1 MRVAV
6 IGAGV
11 AGLSAALLLA
21 ARGAEV
27 TVLDRAAAPGGKMR
41 QVIAGGLAVDAGP
54 TVFTLRPI
62 LDEIFAEAGASLSDE
77 VTLAPARV
85 LARHA
90 WDGSP
95 GRMDLFADVAESE
108 AEIGRYAGAAE
119 ARGFRA
125 FCARARGIWQ
135 ALEHPFVR
143 GQRPN
148 PVSLMARAGLS
159 GLPGVL
165 RISPFATLWSALNE
179 HFRDPRLLA
188 LFGRYATYCGSSP
201 FAAPATLMLI
211 AHVEQEGVW
220 TVEGGM
226 HAVARAMARVA
237 AARGAA
243 FRYDAEVS
251 EILVEGGRAVGVR
264 LASGERI
271 AADAVICNAD
281 SAAFAAGLFG
291 TAARR
296 AAPPVAERDRS
307 LSAVTWCL
315 AARCEGFP
323 LVRHN
328 VVFSADYRAEFDDLF
343 VRRRLPRSPTTY
355 ICAQDRGDD
364 AAAPEGP
371 ERLLVLVNAPATG
384 GLPEPEIATCERT
397 TFELLGR
404 AGLTVT
410 PEARVRTTPA
420 EFAALFPATGG
431 ALYGRATHGW
441 QASFQRP
448 EARSTIPGL
457 YLAGGGAHPGA
468 GVPMAAMSGRLA
480 AEALMTDRSRSRSTY
495 PSRTTDMRGGTPTP
509 SPTTGNMGSR

>member
-11 AGLSAALLLA
+11 GGLSAALLLA

-27 TVLDRAAAPGGKMR
+27 TVLERAEAPGGKMR
-41 QVIAGGLAVDAGP
+41 QVLAGGLPVDAGP
-54 TVFTLRPI
+54 TVFTLRPM
-62 LDEIFAEAGASLSDE
+62 LEEIFAEAGASLSDE
-77 VTLAPARV
+77 LVLHPARV

-90 WDGSP
+90 WDGSA
-95 GRMDLFADVAESE
+95 GRMDLCADVAESE
-108 AEIGRYAGAAE
+108 AEIGRFAGAAE

-125 FCARARGIWQ
+125 FCARARAIWQ
-135 ALEHPFVR
+135 ALERPFVR

-165 RISPFATLWSALNE
+165 RISPFATLWSALGE

-226 HAVARAMARVA
+226 HAVARALARLA
-237 AARGAA
+237 AARGAR
-243 FRYDAEVS
+243 FRHGAEVA
-251 EILVEGGRAVGVR
+251 EVLVEGGRAAGVR

-271 AADAVICNAD
+271 AADAVVSNAD
-281 SAAFAAGLFG
+281 TAAFAAGLFG
-291 TAARR
+291 PAARR
-296 AAPPVAERDRS
+296 AAPAVAEADRS
-307 LSAVTWCL
+307 LSAVTWCM

-328 VVFSADYRAEFDDLF
+328 VFFSADYRAEFDDLF
-343 VRRRLPRSPTTY
+343 ARRRLPRAPTIY
-355 ICAQDRGDD
+355 ICAQDRDD
-364 AAAPEGP
+364 HATPPAGP
-371 ERLLVLVNAPATG
+371 ERLLMLVNAPATG
-384 GLPEPEIATCERT
+384 GLPEPEIETCERT
-397 TFELLGR
+397 SFAALAR
-404 AGLTVT
+404 AGLRVT
-410 PEARVRTTPA
+410 PEASVRTTPK

-441 QASFQRP
+441 QASFLRP
-448 EARSTIPGL
+448 GARSAIPGL

-480 AEALMTDRSRSRSTY
+480 AEALLADRSRSLPRS
-495 PSRTTDMRGGTPTP
+495 RRA
-509 SPTTGNMGSR
+509 

>member
-27 TVLDRAAAPGGKMR
+27 TVLERALAPGGKMR
-41 QVIAGGLAVDAGP
+41 EVTAGGLAMDAGP

-62 LDEIFAEAGASLSDE
+62 LEEILAEAGASLDAE
-77 VTLAPARV
+77 LALRPARV

-90 WDGSP
+90 FDGSP

-108 AEIGRYAGAAE
+108 AEIGRFAGAAE

-125 FCARARGIWQ
+125 FCARARAIWQ

-148 PVSLMARAGLS
+148 PVSLLARAGLP

-165 RISPFATLWSALNE
+165 RISPFATLWSALSE
-179 HFRDPRLLA
+179 HFRDPRLRA

-211 AHVEQEGVW
+211 AHVEQQGVW
-220 TVEGGM
+220 YVEGGM
-226 HAVARAMARVA
+226 HAVARALARLA
-237 AARGAA
+237 AARGAV
-243 FRYDAEVS
+243 FRYGAEVA
-251 EILVEGGRAVGVR
+251 EVLVEGGRAAGVR

-271 AADAVICNAD
+271 VADAVVSNAD
-281 SAAFAAGLFG
+281 TAAFAAGLFG
-291 TAARR
+291 PAARR
-296 AAPPVAERDRS
+296 AAPPVPEAERS
-307 LSAVTWCL
+307 LSALTWCL
-315 AARCEGFP
+315 AARCEGWP

-328 VVFSADYRAEFDDLF
+328 VFFSADYPAEFEDLF
-343 VRRRLPRSPTTY
+343 ARRRLPRAPTVY
-355 ICAQDRGDD
+355 VCAQDRGDD
-364 AAAPEGP
+364 ARAPAGA

-384 GLPEPEIATCERT
+384 GLPESEIETCERT
-397 TFELLGR
+397 TFALLRR
-404 AGLTVT
+404 AGLSLL
-410 PEARVRTTPA
+410 PEASVRTTPR

-441 QASFQRP
+441 QASFLRP
-448 EARSTIPGL
+448 GARSAIPGL

-480 AEALMTDRSRSRSTY
+480 AEAVIADRSRFRSMSRFR
-495 PSRTTDMRGGTPTP
+495 RTATPGGMPMP
-509 SPTTGNMGSR
+509 SPTTGGTASR

>member
-27 TVLDRAAAPGGKMR
+27 TVLDRADAPGGKMR
-41 QVIAGGLAVDAGP
+41 QVLVGGLPVDAGP

-62 LDEIFAEAGASLSDE
+62 LEEIFADAGASLSE
-77 VTLAPARV
+77 ELTLHPARV

-108 AEIGRYAGAAE
+108 AEIGRLAGAAE

-148 PVSLMARAGLS
+148 PVSLLARAGLS

-165 RISPFATLWSALNE
+165 RISPFATLWSALSE

-201 FAAPATLMLI
+201 FASPATLMLI

-220 TVEGGM
+220 YVEGGM
-226 HAVARAMARVA
+226 HAVARTLARLA
-237 AARGAA
+237 EARGATL
-243 FRYDAEVS
+243 RYRAEVA
-251 EILVEGGRAVGVR
+251 EVLVEGGRAAGVR

-271 AADAVICNAD
+271 AADAVLSNAD
-281 SAAFAAGLFG
+281 TAAFAAGLFG
-291 TAARR
+291 AAARR
-296 AAPPVAERDRS
+296 AAPAVAERDRS

-328 VVFSADYRAEFDDLF
+328 VVFSADYRAEFEDLF
-343 VRRRLPRSPTTY
+343 ARRRLPGAPTVY
-355 ICAQDRGDD
+355 VCAQDRGDD
-364 AAAPEGP
+364 AAPPAGP

-384 GLPEPEIATCERT
+384 GLPESEIETCERT
-397 TFELLGR
+397 TFAALAR
-404 AGLTVT
+404 AGLRVM
-410 PEARVRTTPA
+410 PEASVRTTPR
-420 EFAALFPATGG
+420 EFATMFPATGG

-441 QASFQRP
+441 QASFLRP
-448 EARSTIPGL
+448 GARSAIPGL

-480 AEALMTDRSRSRSTY
+480 AEALLADRSRFRSMS
-495 PSRTTDMRGGTPTP
+495 PSRAMAMPGGMPMR
-509 SPTTGNMGSR
+509 SPTTGGTGSR

>member
-1 MRVAV
+1 MRVTV

-27 TVLDRAAAPGGKMR
+27 TVLDRADAPGGKMR
-41 QVIAGGLAVDAGP
+41 QVMAGGLPVDAGP

-62 LDEIFAEAGASLSDE
+62 LEEIFADAGASLSGE
-77 VTLAPARV
+77 LALHPARV

-90 WDGSP
+90 WDGSA
-95 GRMDLFADVAESE
+95 GRMDLFADAAESE

-125 FCARARGIWQ
+125 FCARARDIWRS
-135 ALEHPFVR
+135 LEGPFVR

-165 RISPFATLWSALNE
+165 RISPFATLWSALHE

-226 HAVARAMARVA
+226 HAVARALARVG

-243 FRYDAEVS
+243 FRYEAEVS
-251 EILVEGGRAVGVR
+251 EILVEGGRASGVR

-271 AADAVICNAD
+271 AADAVLCNAD
-281 SAAFAAGLFG
+281 TAALAAGLFG
-291 TAARR
+291 AAARR

-315 AARCEGFP
+315 KARCEGFP

-328 VVFSADYRAEFDDLF
+328 VFFSAGYKAEFDDLF
-343 VRRRLPRSPTTY
+343 ARRRLPRAPTTY
-355 ICAQDRGDD
+355 VCAQDRGDHGTPP
-364 AAAPEGP
+364 AGA

-384 GLPEPEIATCERT
+384 GLPESEIETCETT
-397 TFELLGR
+397 TFAALRR

-410 PEARVRTTPA
+410 PEACVRTTPR

-441 QASFQRP
+441 QASFVRP
-448 EARSTIPGL
+448 GARSAIPGL

-480 AEALMTDRSRSRSTY
+480 VEALLADRVRRASLSRAT
-495 PSRTTDMRGGTPTP
+495 
-509 SPTTGNMGSR
+509 